1 MKKMKKSIFLLFC
14 TVFFSCNTAKK
25 TNDLDT
31 LNEITTI
38 CPDDGECTIVVNK
51 NKKLNVLVDDFGSKY
66 FQLLD
71 NEGTSVIVF
80 EYNKKN
86 EENLQDGNYLE
97 EVIFEIPNDVNAI
110 NLTDKELQSTKMLFG
125 RHCFCKGQTG
135 YFNVNNGQLKLIKKD
150 NEFSIDLSF
159 KINEVPQIISSI
171 VTTIKY

>member
-1 MKKMKKSIFLLFC
+1 MKKGIFLLFC

-97 EVIFEIPNDVNAI
+97 EVLFEIPNEVNSL
-110 NLTDKELQSTKMLFG
+110 NLTDTELQNTKMLFG

-171 VTTIKY
+171 VTTIKR